1 MKKINEVFY
10 SIQGEGYYGGTPAI
24 FIRFSGC
31 NLNCPFCDTRHQ
43 EGTLM
48 TEESLLEEVNQFPA
62 GHVVLT
68 GGEPSLF
75 IDTAFVKR
83 LHQAGKYVAVE
94 TNGTAPLPAEVDWVT
109 LSPKFEFVPSAPLV
123 IRQCNELKVLYTGQ
137 DDLESYREIPADH
150 YYLQLCDTGDP
161 HRNAELQIRLMQYVL
176 AHPHWSL
183 SVQLHKVL
191 GVR

>member
-10 SIQGEGYYGGTPAI
+10 SIQGEGFYAGTPAV

-31 NLNCPFCDTRHQ
+31 NLECSFCDTSHQ
-43 EGTLM
+43 AGEWYSD
-48 TEESLLEEVNQFPA
+48 EELLEQINQYPA
-62 GHVVLT
+62 SHVVLT

-75 IDTAFVKR
+75 VGEEFIQK
-83 LHQAGKYVAVE
+83 LKQAGKYVAVE
-94 TNGTAPLPAEVDWVT
+94 TNGTHPLPEGIDWVT
-109 LSPKFEFVPSAPLV
+109 LSPKYEFVSSASLV
-123 IRQCNELKVLYTGQ
+123 LKGCNELKVLYTGQ
-137 DDLESYREIPADH
+137 HSLEFYREIPAEH
-150 YYLQLCDTGDP
+150 YYLQLCDTGDKE
-161 HRNAELQIRLMQYVL
+161 RNGELQRQLFSYLL